1 MLFIQNLVVLVE
13 MDKMLLLSILEI
25 TYGILSIEK
34 SSISHWLSN
43 NTHYNILFIFF
54 SNNGILLGYILKKN
68 PTHMCSNYVH
78 MCVCALERGGGGH
91 HFPFKRRFFRII
103 KVSKNCI

>member
-43 NTHYNILFIFF
+43 NTRYNILFIFFF
-54 SNNGILLGYILKKN
+54 SNNGILLGYILKK
-68 PTHMCSNYVH
+68 TYAYVFKLRAH
-78 MCVCALERGGGGH
+78 VCVCAGEGGGAS
-91 HFPFKRRFFRII
+91 FSIQKEVF
-103 KVSKNCI
+103 

>member
-1 MLFIQNLVVLVE
+1 MSFIQNLVVLVE

-54 SNNGILLGYILKKN
+54 SNNGILLGYILKK
-68 PTHMCSNYVH
+68 TYAYVFKSRAH
-78 MCVCALERGGGGH
+78 VCVWGGGH

>member
-54 SNNGILLGYILKKN
+54 SINGILLGYILKK
-68 PTHMCSNYVH
+68 TYAYVFKLRAH
-78 MCVCALERGGGGH
+78 VCVGGGGH
-91 HFPFKRRFFRII
+91 HFPFKRRFLE
-103 KVSKNCI
+103 

>member
-1 MLFIQNLVVLVE
+1 MSFIQNLVVLVE

-43 NTHYNILFIFF
+43 NTRYNILFIFF
-54 SNNGILLGYILKKN
+54 SNNGILLGYILKK
-68 PTHMCSNYVH
+68 TLRICVQITCT
-78 MCVCALERGGGGH
+78 CVCVRWRGGGG
-91 HFPFKRRFFRII
+91 II
-103 KVSKNCI
+103 FHSKGGF

>member
-1 MLFIQNLVVLVE
+1 MSFIQNLVVLVE

-43 NTHYNILFIFF
+43 ITHYNILFIFFF
-54 SNNGILLGYILKKN
+54 SNNGILLGYILKK
-68 PTHMCSNYVH
+68 PYAYVFKLRAH
-78 MCVCALERGGGGH
+78 VCAGEGGG
-91 HFPFKRRFFRII
+91 II
-103 KVSKNCI
+103 FHSKGGF

>member
-43 NTHYNILFIFF
+43 NTRYNILFIFFF

-78 MCVCALERGGGGH
+78 MCVCALERGGGH